1 MYQLNLDNLD
11 DLKLINQTQYAE
23 AFGFTVDYINKVFN
37 GKLAVKLLTAKG
49 MISLAYNISV
59 RNNDQMKELLAKH
72 FTLVK

>member
-1 MYQLNLDNLD
+1 MFELNLNNLG

-23 AFGFTVDYINKVFN
+23 AFGLTVDYINKVFN

-49 MISLAYNISV
+49 MISLAYNIPV
-59 RNNDQMKELLAKH
+59 RDSDQMKELLAKH